1 MRSGRGC
8 PVLGTTSSRCSARK
22 GRSAMLL
29 LSLGKHIQRGQ
40 KAAHAARTEGKK
52 SIRNSPVNTKV
63 REEQG
68 EEVLQQRFPCS
79 LLRRPRAGVSLQP
92 AERTMQEQSSTLQPL
107 GNTTAEEVG
116 IPKRNYGIWGAR
128 AEAREKCE
136 KEGAAERNWYGLTP
150 PLFPSVLLGIGEGQ
164 RRVRSKAET
173 GKKRAGGEM
182 L

>member
-1 MRSGRGC
+1 
-8 PVLGTTSSRCSARK
+8 
-22 GRSAMLL
+22 
-29 LSLGKHIQRGQ
+29 
-40 KAAHAARTEGKK
+40 
-52 SIRNSPVNTKV
+52 
-63 REEQG
+63 
-68 EEVLQQRFPCS
+68 
-79 LLRRPRAGVSLQP
+79 
-92 AERTMQEQSSTLQPL
+92 MQEQSFTLQPL

-136 KEGAAERNWYGLTP
+136 KGGAAERNWYGLTP
-150 PLFPSVLLGIGEGQ
+150 PLFPVPSVLLGIGEGQ

>member
-8 PVLGTTSSRCSARK
+8 PVLGTTSSRCSAWQ
-22 GRSAMLL
+22 GRSVMLL

-52 SIRNSPVNTKV
+52 SVRNSPVNTKV

-116 IPKRNYGIWGAR
+116 IPKRNYGMWGAR

-136 KEGAAERNWYGLTP
+136 KEEAAERNWYGLTLP
-150 PLFPSVLLGIGEGQ
+150 PIPHPLCAAGDWRG
-164 RRVRSKAET
+164 T
-173 GKKRAGGEM
+173 KKSQE
-182 L
+182 